1 MSLITYFFDKEAE
14 HETWLLKHGASG
26 LVIGNLKGAEFTIS
40 KLAFRL
46 PKGWGL
52 EASQGTCSYL
62 HRQIDIE
69 NGTRTKS
76 MGSFCGHLIAS
87 LDSRVRNKDGK
98 QPTEC
103 WHCLRRPI

>member
-26 LVIGNLKGAEFTIS
+26 LVIGNLKGADIHNLKVGFPS
-40 KLAFRL
+40 QKDGGLRL
-46 PKGWGL
+46 HR
-52 EASQGTCSYL
+52 ATCSYL

-76 MGSFCGHLIAS
+76 YGKLCGLDQQALI
-87 LDSRVRNKDGK
+87 RECENKTGK